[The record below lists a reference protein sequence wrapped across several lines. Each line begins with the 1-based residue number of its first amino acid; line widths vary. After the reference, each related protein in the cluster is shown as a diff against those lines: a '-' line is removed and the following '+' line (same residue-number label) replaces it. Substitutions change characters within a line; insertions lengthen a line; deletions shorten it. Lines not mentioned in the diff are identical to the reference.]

1 MKRDMAAE
9 GEIEGTPAEATWA
22 MMTVII
28 ILVVVIIFCCA
39 LPFYRALEKRWH
51 HWDDLGND
59 PRWDVEN
66 FQFSPTSPQMSRD
79 PKYNRLSVCSTDNG
93 SSMGTSTSGINRG
106 DSFRNNS
113 AMPRFPDQVEFKLP
127 PSYDDLFSKGDQ
139 ICLHNNPDDTAYVT
153 GVGEEQGDSQPL
165 YVPAED
171 NQEKVLAYSQY
182 REESSKPNK
191 APQIKKMLCKQQSTH
206 AEPTK
211 PAPEKDQEK
220 KVMKTATPTQ
230 KSNKMTTEKNKVQP
244 KPNTTAK
251 VESSSTNNNPSTAS
265 FQPPVVAKRNSK
277 VINKP
282 NNDATK
288 PIANTGKPNPVTSN
302 LNEKPSGVST
312 ENNQNT
318 AQSPPVAPVKKT
330 YKKIKKNCPT
340 DGSVKTDQ

>member
-66 FQFSPTSPQMSRD
+66 FQFSPTSPQISRD
-79 PKYNRLSVCSTDNG
+79 PKYNRLSICSTDNG

-127 PSYDDLFSKGDQ
+127 PSYDDLFSK
-139 ICLHNNPDDTAYVT
+139 
-153 GVGEEQGDSQPL
+153 EEQGDSQPL
-165 YVPAED
+165 YAPSAE
-171 NQEKVLAYSQY
+171 NQEKGLVNSQY
-182 REESSKPNK
+182 REESSKPDK
-191 APQIKKMLCKQQSTH
+191 APQIKKMLRKQQS
-206 AEPTK
+206 ASIKPNK
-211 PAPEKDQEK
+211 PAPEKDQD
-220 KVMKTATPTQ
+220 KTVLKTVTPAGQ
-230 KSNKMTTEKNKVQP
+230 KTNNKSTESNKVQP
-244 KPNTTAK
+244 KLNNTAK
-251 VESSSTNNNPSTAS
+251 AEPSSTTPSS
-265 FQPPVVAKRNSK
+265 QPPTAAKRNSK

-282 NNDATK
+282 SNATTK
-288 PIANTGKPNPVTSN
+288 PAATTGKLDPLTSSPVD
-302 LNEKPSGVST
+302 KPGPIAT
-312 ENNQNT
+312 ENNKNSV
-318 AQSPPVAPVKKT
+318 QSIPVAPVKKT
-330 YKKIKKNCPT
+330 YKKMKKTVPT
-340 DGSVKTDQ
+340 EGSV

>member
-22 MMTVII
+22 MITVII
-28 ILVVVIIFCCA
+28 ILIVVIIFCCA

-127 PSYDDLFSKGDQ
+127 PSYDDLFSKG
-139 ICLHNNPDDTAYVT
+139 
-153 GVGEEQGDSQPL
+153 VGEEQGDSQPL

-171 NQEKVLAYSQY
+171 SQEKGLVNSQY
-182 REESSKPNK
+182 REESSGPDK
-191 APQIKKMLCKQQSTH
+191 AHQIKTAMRKQQATP
-206 AEPTK
+206 AK
-211 PAPEKDQEK
+211 VAPEKDQDK
-220 KVMKTATPTQ
+220 KVSKVTTTSPKT
-230 KSNKMTTEKNKVQP
+230 NKITTSEMNKVQP
-244 KPNTTAK
+244 KPNIAAK
-251 VESSSTNNNPSTAS
+251 VESITTSTPSTAS
-265 FQPPVVAKRNSK
+265 SQPPSVAKRNSK

-282 NNDATK
+282 NNVATK
-288 PIANTGKPNPVTSN
+288 PVANTGIPSLVTSN
-302 LNEKPSGVST
+302 TVNKTSQVST
-312 ENNQNT
+312 ENNQTT
-318 AQSPPVAPVKKT
+318 AKSPPVAPVKKT
-330 YKKIKKNCPT
+330 YKKMKKTVPT
-340 DGSVKTDQ
+340 EESVKSD

>member
-28 ILVVVIIFCCA
+28 ILIVVIIFCCA

-79 PKYNRLSVCSTDNG
+79 PKYNRLSICSTDNG

-127 PSYDDLFSKGDQ
+127 PSYDDLFSKG
-139 ICLHNNPDDTAYVT
+139 
-153 GVGEEQGDSQPL
+153 VGEEQGDSQPL
-165 YVPAED
+165 YAASED
-171 NQEKVLAYSQY
+171 NQERGLVNSQY
-182 REESSKPNK
+182 REESSRPDK
-191 APQIKKMLCKQQSTH
+191 ALQIKKMLRKQQETPS
-206 AEPTK
+206 EPAK
-211 PAPEKDQEK
+211 VAPEEEQDK
-220 KVMKTATPTQ
+220 KVKKITTTSQKT
-230 KSNKMTTEKNKVQP
+230 NKITTEINKVQP
-244 KPNTTAK
+244 KPIITAK
-251 VESSSTNNNPSTAS
+251 VESRTTNNTPLKSSSPPPS
-265 FQPPVVAKRNSK
+265 VAKRNSK
-277 VINKP
+277 VINKT
-282 NNDATK
+282 NNVATK
-288 PIANTGKPNPVTSN
+288 PVANMGKPSPVTSN
-302 LNEKPSGVST
+302 TVDKISQFASK
-312 ENNQNT
+312 NNQT

-330 YKKIKKNCPT
+330 YKKMKKTVPT
-340 DGSVKTDQ
+340 EESVKSD

>member
-66 FQFSPTSPQMSRD
+66 FQFSPTSPQISRD
-79 PKYNRLSVCSTDNG
+79 PKYNRLSICSTDNG

-113 AMPRFPDQVEFKLP
+113 AMPRFSDQMEFKLP
-127 PSYDDLFSKGDQ
+127 PSYDDLFSKG
-139 ICLHNNPDDTAYVT
+139 
-153 GVGEEQGDSQPL
+153 VGEEQGDSQPL
-165 YVPAED
+165 YPVSED
-171 NQEKVLAYSQY
+171 NQEKGLVNSRY
-182 REESSKPNK
+182 REESSKPDK
-191 APQIKKMLCKQQSTH
+191 TPQIKKMLHQQQLTP
-206 AEPTK
+206 AEPI
-211 PAPEKDQEK
+211 
-220 KVMKTATPTQ
+220 KTALERNQNKKGLKTPTLTTTQ
-230 KSNKMTTEKNKVQP
+230 KTNRNTTDMSKLQA
-244 KPNTTAK
+244 KPNNTVK
-251 VESSSTNNNPSTAS
+251 DESSSATPSS
-265 FQPPVVAKRNSK
+265 QPPTAAKRNSK

-282 NNDATK
+282 NNAATK
-288 PIANTGKPNPVTSN
+288 PVSSIVKTNQNKRNFVD
-302 LNEKPSGVST
+302 KSGSTAT

-330 YKKIKKNCPT
+330 YKKIKKTVPT
-340 DGSVKTDQ
+340 EGSV